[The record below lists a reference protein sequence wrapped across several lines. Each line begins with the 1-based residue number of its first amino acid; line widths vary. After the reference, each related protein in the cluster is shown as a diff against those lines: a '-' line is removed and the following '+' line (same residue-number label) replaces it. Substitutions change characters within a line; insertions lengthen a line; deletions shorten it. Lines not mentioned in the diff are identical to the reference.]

1 MNKLIL
7 RKVLLFLHIVE
18 MKQDIIQIIVEI
30 EFFVMMLIVEI
41 EFFVMMPTNEE
52 RKLLHMIM
60 SLNICAISNAV
71 KKMGILHI
79 VDRILCIWKIDNE
92 KRVLQIG
99 V

>member
-18 MKQDIIQIIVEI
+18 MKQDIIQI
-30 EFFVMMLIVEI
+30 IVEI